1 MGMSKT
7 ARRLAVAAPRAARG
21 FVMAALLTAGLGL
34 GTVQAQAPVRL
45 SIGDALRRADSAS
58 ESVGI
63 ARAAVDAAAGR
74 RTQARSGWLPQL
86 SGAASYT
93 RTIKSQFEALAGDDE
108 GGDDEP
114 APPPPE
120 NCLRYVPN
128 PALPLEER
136 LVAIERGLDCT
147 ANGGGGL
154 DFSNLPFGQA
164 NAWTF
169 GLDAQQTLFDRPLM
183 ARNRM
188 ARAGV
193 VQAEAQLDASRALAL
208 LDVAQAYYD
217 AQLAERLL
225 TIADSTLAQS
235 ERIFRDTE
243 LARRVGNA
251 AEFDLL
257 RATVARDNQRP
268 VVIQRR
274 TDRDLALV
282 KLRQLVDL
290 PIDAPIELTTPL
302 GDTGSVALPEFAQG
316 VAAASDTAI
325 GSRAVVRA
333 ADAMADAA
341 QAARD
346 AAAGQRMPTVRLS
359 SAYTKYAYPSD
370 VFGIGDMLTDWNLAV
385 RVSVPLFTGGRIA
398 GEVREAEANA
408 ETARLQS
415 RQTRELAARE
425 SVEVHDQLAAAEA
438 RFAASQ
444 STAAQALRAYEIAE
458 IRMREGLSTLTDLS
472 DVRLQLEQSAA
483 NQARA
488 ARDVQVARLRSL
500 LLRDLPLG
508 AGAAMGGA
516 F

>member
-1 MGMSKT
+1 M
-7 ARRLAVAAPRAARG
+7 V
-21 FVMAALLTAGLGL
+21 VMAMVGATSMSP
-34 GTVQAQAPVRL
+34 VQAQAPIRI
-45 SIGDALRRADSAS
+45 SIGDALRMADSAS
-58 ESVGI
+58 EDVGI
-63 ARAAVDAAAGR
+63 ARAAVDAATGR
-74 RTQARSGWLPQL
+74 RMQARSGWLPQL

-108 GGDDEP
+108 GGDPDP

-128 PALPLEER
+128 PALPVDQR
-136 LVAIERGLDCT
+136 LAALERGLDCT
-147 ANGGGGL
+147 ANGSGDL
-154 DFSNLPFGQA
+154 DFSKLPFGQA

-169 GLDAQQTLFDRPLM
+169 GLDAQQTLFDRSLM
-183 ARNRM
+183 ARNRL

-193 VQAEAQLDASRALAL
+193 EQAEALLDASRALAL

-217 AQLAERLL
+217 AQLAERLM
-225 TIADSTLAQS
+225 TIADSTLAQA

-282 KLRQLVDL
+282 KLRQLLDL
-290 PIDAPIELTTPL
+290 PVNTVIELTTPL
-302 GDTGSVALPEFAQG
+302 GDTGRVALPPFAES
-316 VAAASDTAI
+316 VAAAGDTTTA
-325 GSRAVVRA
+325 SRAVVRA

-341 QAARD
+341 QASRD
-346 AAAGQRMPTVRLS
+346 AVAGQRLPTVRLS

-370 VFGIGDMLTDWNLAV
+370 VFGFGDMLTDWNLSV
-385 RVSVPLFTGGRIA
+385 RVAVPLFTGGRIA
-398 GEVREAEANA
+398 GEVRTAEAEA
-408 ETARLQS
+408 ETARLRA

-425 SVEVHDQLAAAEA
+425 GVEVRDQLTAAEA
-438 RFAASQ
+438 RFEASQ

-472 DVRLQLEQSAA
+472 DVRLQLEQSEA
-483 NQARA
+483 NRAQA
-488 ARDVQVARLRSL
+488 ARDVQVARLRAL